1 MPEILNDKRIAPV
14 EAALEIFHARHAGAR
29 LLFLAGSVM
38 RGEGTPSSDLDLV
51 VVYEHLPTAYRE
63 SFTHAGWPVETF
75 VNDPETLGYFL
86 EADAESGFPSM
97 LNMVLEGRET
107 PAPCELSQSLKRTAA
122 ELLAAGP
129 RALSDEEL
137 QSRRYFLTDNVDDIR
152 HPRSDAELVATGA
165 PMYAALSDFYLRSR
179 GVWSAKGKTIPR
191 RLREVDA
198 PFAARFREAFE
209 ILFVEKRSREVIALV
224 RDVLAPFG
232 GFLFDGYKL
241 DATGDKRKLS
251 GDKQQPSG
259 DVREPPRESEG

>member
-1 MPEILNDKRIAPV
+1 MNDERIPPV

-51 VVYEHLPTAYRE
+51 VVYEHLPNAYRE
-63 SFTHAGWPVETF
+63 SFIHRGWPVETF
-75 VNDPETLGYFL
+75 VHDTETLGYFL
-86 EADAESGFPSM
+86 EFDAESGFPSM
-97 LNMVLEGRET
+97 ANMVLEGREI
-107 PAPCELSQSLKRTAA
+107 PAPCELSQSLKRAAA

-129 RALSDEEL
+129 PALCDEEL
-137 QSRRYFLTDNVDDIR
+137 RSRRYFLTDHVEDMR
-152 HPRSDAELVATGA
+152 HPRGDAELVATGA
-165 PMYAALSDFYLRSR
+165 QMYDMAADFYLRSR
-179 GVWSAKGKTIPR
+179 GHWSAKGKAIPR

-209 ILFVEKRSREVIALV
+209 TLFVEKRSRKVVALV
-224 RDVLAPFG
+224 EDVLAPFG

-241 DATGDKRKLS
+241 DASGDKRKSS

-259 DVREPPRESEG
+259 DVR

>member
-1 MPEILNDKRIAPV
+1 LNDERIPPV

-29 LLFLAGSVM
+29 LLFLAGSIM

-97 LNMVLEGRET
+97 LNMVLEGREI
-107 PAPCELSQSLKRTAA
+107 PAPCELSHTLKRTAA

-129 RALSDEEL
+129 RALSVEEL
-137 QSRRYFLTDNVDDIR
+137 RSGRYFLTDNVDDIR
-152 HPRSDAELVATGA
+152 HPRGEAELVATGA
-165 PMYAALSDFYLRSR
+165 QIYAATADFYLRSR
-179 GVWSAKGKTIPR
+179 GHWSAKGKAIPR
-191 RLREVDA
+191 RLREIDA

-209 ILFVEKRSREVIALV
+209 TLFGGKRSREVIALV
-224 RDVLAPFG
+224 EEVLAPFG

-241 DATGDKRKLS
+241 DAAGDKRKLS
-251 GDKQQPSG
+251 GDKQQPSS
-259 DVREPPRESEG
+259 DVPESPRQG